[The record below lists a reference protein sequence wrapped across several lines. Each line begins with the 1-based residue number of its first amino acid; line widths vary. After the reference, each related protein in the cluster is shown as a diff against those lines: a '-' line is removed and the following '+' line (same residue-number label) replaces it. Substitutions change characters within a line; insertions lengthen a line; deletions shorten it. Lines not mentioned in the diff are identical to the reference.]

1 MDNLTPGRKLI
12 LDLLAKSVAKIQA
25 TEAKN
30 EVKVEDVKSD
40 GRKGGI
46 KRESMEVLEKSRK
59 KMKAGKKP
67 EELDE
72 TKEQLNLILKPGDIK
87 AENVEYKENKVENSE
102 EVKLGSSG
110 KLLKNEEVKIKSK
123 KWKMGGKEK
132 ENVETPRT
140 PFKIKTEYTE
150 MKTEEIDLGSYVKTE
165 SKANVVKNESKINI
179 IKVDDES
186 KIKSDTCVIKKEP
199 AMIKS
204 EYSEIKIEKRD
215 FYKSY
220 ANHEIKVNELPY
232 CSILNIVKNENNKDS
247 IKEDDNLHV
256 ESKNKSNTFEQTK
269 IAKNVKQKDLVLQ
282 NSKRKYEKRI
292 GFKCKRFSSEE
303 DKIILEAIEKF
314 GDKIDIAQ
322 IAEDL
327 QRTVQSIRQ
336 EVLKLKAGKE
346 KKKIRKYTLA
356 EDLVILDAVLEN
368 LGEDSLKVV
377 NLTNS
382 GWRKI
387 GAQIGKLGTSLRTRW
402 DVKIRPWIL
411 QHFAGTRNLD
421 LKRPLANYLAQNFLD
436 VNSIDWSSVVSNPEF
451 AGHTQISLR
460 KYFSSYL
467 FRTELHKDAADI
479 SLKMIAEFANTKYAE
494 GGRKVLD
501 KDLKRQQEIIDYF
514 EGYVKTKGIE
524 NFL

>member
-1 MDNLTPGRKLI
+1 
-12 LDLLAKSVAKIQA
+12 
-25 TEAKN
+25 
-30 EVKVEDVKSD
+30 
-40 GRKGGI
+40 
-46 KRESMEVLEKSRK
+46 MEVLEKSRK

-110 KLLKNEEVKIKSK
+110 KLLKNEEV
-123 KWKMGGKEK
+123 
-132 ENVETPRT
+132 
-140 PFKIKTEYTE
+140 KIKTEYTE

-269 IAKNVKQKDLVLQ
+269 KAKNVKQKDLLFQ

-368 LGEDSLKVV
+368 SGEDSLKVV

-382 GWRKI
+382 GR
-387 GAQIGKLGTSLRTRW
+387 
-402 DVKIRPWIL
+402 
-411 QHFAGTRNLD
+411 
-421 LKRPLANYLAQNFLD
+421 
-436 VNSIDWSSVVSNPEF
+436 
-451 AGHTQISLR
+451 
-460 KYFSSYL
+460 
-467 FRTELHKDAADI
+467 
-479 SLKMIAEFANTKYAE
+479 
-494 GGRKVLD
+494 
-501 KDLKRQQEIIDYF
+501 
-514 EGYVKTKGIE
+514 
-524 NFL
+524 